1 MRMKYF
7 IDFRFDDT
15 VNQFLP
21 IGIWIQDMDD
31 QGIDMY
37 YPDES
42 LDEYEEA
49 IWVMN
54 RIVEK
59 NLNVP
64 PDFLEYHQ
72 AKAGYRGMR
81 SQVFEKETDLNLVEF
96 MRVTLQKI
104 LAGKG

>member
-1 MRMKYF
+1 MKYF